1 MKIYNNFTPYAPEG
15 DDLPANV
22 LFLRSDTG
30 VDWYDAQKEFKEST
44 LKVMFD
50 SAGIICCA
58 ETDASGLWPVDC
70 SVVEIDDKEV
80 PVDFVASSGG
90 WIFDGKKIT
99 ARKFSKEEFQVKAEA
114 QKTRLMNA
122 ATAAIAP
129 LQDAE
134 ELGMATEVELTALS
148 LWKRY
153 RVMLNR
159 VDTSSA
165 PDIEWPVQPQ
175 G

>member
-15 DDLPANV
+15 DELPANV

-80 PVDFVASSGG
+80 PVDFIASSGG
-90 WIFDGKKIT
+90 WIFDGKKSRHVNS
-99 ARKFSKEEFQVKAEA
+99 AKKSFGLKPKH
-114 QKTRLMNA
+114 KK
-122 ATAAIAP
+122 
-129 LQDAE
+129 
-134 ELGMATEVELTALS
+134 LGL
-148 LWKRY
+148 
-153 RVMLNR
+153 
-159 VDTSSA
+159 
-165 PDIEWPVQPQ
+165 
-175 G
+175 